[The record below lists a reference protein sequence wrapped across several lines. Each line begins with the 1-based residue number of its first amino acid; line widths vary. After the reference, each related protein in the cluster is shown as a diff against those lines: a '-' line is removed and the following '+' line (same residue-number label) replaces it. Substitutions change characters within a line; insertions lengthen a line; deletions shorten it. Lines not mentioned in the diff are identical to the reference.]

1 MSTSNPNSGGSQ
13 QAQTASNVLSGEKSY
28 RRIEF
33 AITGD
38 PMADFIAGIR
48 ALQASHY
55 PNIPSI
61 TVSHLLRALSDIAK
75 AQHEWETEG
84 RRIEADRA
92 RQYQQLA
99 SLGGGWPPTPKDV
112 SDYTTSACPPAPLF
126 SSSLEYDEFRK
137 KYDQAVS
144 HKPSSHS
151 QNAKAALPLPAIVQ
165 PH

>member
-1 MSTSNPNSGGSQ
+1 MSSSSNQNNGGSQ
-13 QAQTASNVLSGEKSY
+13 QAQTASNVLSGQKSY

-38 PMADFIAGIR
+38 PMADFIAGVR

-84 RRIEADRA
+84 RRIEADRL
-92 RQYQQLA
+92 REYQQLA
-99 SLGGGWPPTPKDV
+99 SLGGGWPPVKAPDKIPP
-112 SDYTTSACPPAPLF
+112 YWTSLGGPMPASFAENYPPLF
-126 SSSLEYDEFRK
+126 DQHQMDEFK
-137 KYDQAVS
+137 
-144 HKPSSHS
+144 
-151 QNAKAALPLPAIVQ
+151 AKLEALKLQSLP
-165 PH
+165 